1 MDVSNQTNRDI
12 VVPSPADKLPM
23 TGDSRKF
30 LSFTLFFVFFSRG
43 TDVSDDERREKI
55 LRKNYNF
62 DENIARLDPFTH
74 AVSLYNER
82 KSHM

>member
-30 LSFTLFFVFFSRG
+30 LSFTLFFSRG
-43 TDVSDDERREKI
+43 TDVSDDERREK
-55 LRKNYNF
+55 K
-62 DENIARLDPFTH
+62 
-74 AVSLYNER
+74 
-82 KSHM
+82 